1 MSCYST
7 LPLVSSI
14 ERKYSSML
22 FHPRFVLVQFLATEN
37 AHLLR
42 LEYAEREP
50 FSELFL
56 ELLFSCCVESLLK
69 DVGAWMSKRI
79 LIALP
84 LLLESDAICYM

>member
-1 MSCYST
+1 
-7 LPLVSSI
+7 
-14 ERKYSSML
+14 ML
-22 FHPRFVLVQFLATEN
+22 FHPLFVLVQFLATEN

-56 ELLFSCCVESLLK
+56 ELLFSCCVESLLCSLK
-69 DVGAWMSKRI
+69 DVGARMSKRI